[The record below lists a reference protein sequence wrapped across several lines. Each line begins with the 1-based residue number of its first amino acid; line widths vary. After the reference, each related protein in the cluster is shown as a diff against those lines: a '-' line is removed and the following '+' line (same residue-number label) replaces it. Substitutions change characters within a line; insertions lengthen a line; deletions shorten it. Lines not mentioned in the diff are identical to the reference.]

1 MMEERPTLF
10 RLEPPIR
17 KYDWGSHEFLARIR
31 GAAFPTV
38 DPEAELWIG
47 AHDADPAVVPNEG
60 PLNQLIAAEPDRFLG
75 SLAKEKF
82 GPHLPFLLKVL
93 AIAKP
98 LSLQVHPTIEQAR
111 AGFIEENDAG
121 IAISSGDRTFV
132 DDNHKPE
139 LVVAVSDFDALMGF
153 REVQEIISFIKL
165 LISRGAVRLST
176 RVLAPLQSS
185 PDAAGLSGVLKSLLG
200 QPDDLDFVA
209 ETVQAASQVA
219 FGGGEYA
226 ASAGWFV
233 KIAGFYPAHPDVIAT
248 LLLKLVHLT
257 PGEAMYIAAGQV
269 HSYLG
274 GLVIEIMSSSDN
286 VVRGGLTSKR
296 VDVSAF
302 LGMID
307 WTPGVIARLAGT
319 VNGAVTTWTPPIDD
333 FILTRIS
340 LGSALQGVQSLEV
353 TAPMVLLALS
363 HAAAVSR
370 GEEAIKLEQGESMF
384 AAPGSPISISG
395 DATLWGGSCRVG

>member
-1 MMEERPTLF
+1 MMDERPTLF

-47 AHDADPAVVPNEG
+47 AHDADPALVPNEG
-60 PLNQLIAAEPDRFLG
+60 PLNQLIAADPDRFLG
-75 SLAKEKF
+75 SLAKKKF

-98 LSLQVHPTIEQAR
+98 LSLQVHPTLGQAR
-111 AGFIEENDAG
+111 AGFIEENDEG
-121 IAISSGDRTFV
+121 IAISSRDRTFV

-139 LVVAVSDFDALMGF
+139 LVLAVSDFDALMGF
-153 REVQEIISFIKL
+153 REVQEIISFVKL
-165 LISRGAVRLST
+165 LINCGAVRLSN
-176 RVLAPLQSS
+176 RVLDPLQSS
-185 PDAAGLSGVLKSLLG
+185 PDGAGLSAVLKSLLG
-200 QPDDLDFVA
+200 QPDDSDFVA
-209 ETVQAASQVA
+209 ETVQAASQIA
-219 FGGGEYA
+219 LSGGEFA
-226 ASAGWFV
+226 TSADWFV

-269 HSYLG
+269 HCYLG

-286 VVRGGLTSKR
+286 VVRGGLTSKQ
-296 VDVSAF
+296 VDVPAF

-319 VNGAVTTWTPPIDD
+319 VNGEVTTWTPPIDD

-340 LGSALQGVQSLEV
+340 LGAASQDDQSVEV
-353 TAPMVLLALS
+353 TAPMVLFAIS
-363 HAAAVSR
+363 QEAIVSR
-370 GEEAIKLEQGESMF
+370 GVEELKLKQGESMF
-384 AAPGSPISISG
+384 IAPGSPISMSG
-395 DATLWGGSCRVG
+395 NATLWGGSCRVG